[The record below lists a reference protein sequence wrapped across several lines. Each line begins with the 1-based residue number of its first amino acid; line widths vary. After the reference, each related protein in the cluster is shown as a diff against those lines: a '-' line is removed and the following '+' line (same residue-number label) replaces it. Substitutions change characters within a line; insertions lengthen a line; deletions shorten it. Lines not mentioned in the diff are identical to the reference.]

1 MKSLSENES
10 RYGRGRNCL
19 PRVRFQNKFIKL
31 SGLCRVKRCMQG
43 AGTDSLNLNGINKI
57 GKGISLKIYR
67 IKYLVGMRLKLVTRE
82 NESPIFLASHCW
94 C

>member
-1 MKSLSENES
+1 
-10 RYGRGRNCL
+10 
-19 PRVRFQNKFIKL
+19 
-31 SGLCRVKRCMQG
+31 MQG

-67 IKYLVGMRLKLVTRE
+67 IKYLVGMRLKLVIRE
-82 NESPIFLASHCW
+82 NESPIFLASHFW